1 MSGGPAGLG
10 WVWDPLPLCLNPPQ
24 RRGRGSGPSGG
35 WGRPEIP
42 GHARRDHPD
51 DSRSTALQ
59 AQMGNPR
66 LREARGFLKGPQLG
80 RGRARPESYLRPPS
94 LLLPGL
100 RAPRT
105 AAPFVQGH
113 QQWRKRQ
120 AGGVS
125 CAPTEDAKPWPRF
138 TRLFLWAAFAR
149 EGPKGGAG
157 CSPAATEHGP
167 SQAQGSPPVTQVCAR
182 SSHLGPYRS
191 HWDLEAGGDPTK
203 HDAFS
208 LPCVS
213 DLGIPCLLPA
223 SARQEPVGLGTLC
236 RVESDPRPHGWR
248 RQSDGQSRAESQ
260 VGPGPLHNQDRAV
273 RLPQSPLLP
282 APAWEPAAPPRN

>member
-1 MSGGPAGLG
+1 MARRAWAGCGIPYHRALTLRSAGAGGA
-10 WVWDPLPLCLNPPQ
+10 DP
-24 RRGRGSGPSGG
+24 RER

-59 AQMGNPR
+59 AQMGKPR

-100 RAPRT
+100 RAPRI
-105 AAPFVQGH
+105 AAPFIQGH

-125 CAPTEDAKPWPRF
+125 CAPTEDAKPWLRF

-149 EGPKGGAG
+149 EGPKRKSGLLADCYRTRAFPGSG
-157 CSPAATEHGP
+157 VPACDT
-167 SQAQGSPPVTQVCAR
+167 SVCAQQPCGPI
-182 SSHLGPYRS
+182 SVTLG
-191 HWDLEAGGDPTK
+191 LGGGRG
-203 HDAFS
+203 
-208 LPCVS
+208 S
-213 DLGIPCLLPA
+213 DKTRRFLPA
-223 SARQEPVGLGTLC
+223 VCLR
-236 RVESDPRPHGWR
+236 
-248 RQSDGQSRAESQ
+248 
-260 VGPGPLHNQDRAV
+260 
-273 RLPQSPLLP
+273 
-282 APAWEPAAPPRN
+282 PRNPLSSSSVRKAGASWLRNFMQG